1 MVLNQQHISPQA
13 DDAKVSKGSAPTAS
27 PAATPLFRRQ
37 AIEHISNRKYGTVL
51 LAHPLSHRFLTLLF
65 VSIAALIIGFFVFF
79 STTRKAQCSGVL
91 LPNLGVIRVLP
102 TQAGVVLSRQ
112 VVEGQAVHAGD
123 VLFVLSSERSAA
135 VGDAQKTIS
144 SLLMN
149 RRDSFHTDQS
159 QLLAQS
165 RARLEAL
172 RRRASDLENEIAK
185 IDAQILLQKQRVQLA
200 EQSFKRYVDL
210 QATNYISAAQLQDK
224 QAELIDQQQRLA
236 ELNRIKSAN
245 GRDLTSA
252 HADIAD
258 LQLQSQ
264 RDAAAVQRN
273 VSSIEQDLTEN
284 EARRE
289 LVVRAPQDGTVTAI
303 TAAVG
308 QTVTPS
314 IALASLIPAGSQLEA
329 EIYAPSRSAGFVQP
343 GMQVLLRYQA
353 YPYQKFGQYKATVRE
368 VASNALRPEEL
379 PLGAQS
385 ANSNEALY
393 RIRVTLDQQNV
404 TAYGRQLPLKSGMAV
419 DASILLEQR
428 RLYEWVLEPLYSITG
443 RL

>member
-1 MVLNQQHISPQA
+1 MNQQ
-13 DDAKVSKGSAPTAS
+13 TATIQTAINNAT
-27 PAATPLFRRQ
+27 PAATSSSATSPTSLFRRQ
-37 AIEHISNRKYGTVL
+37 AIDHISHRQYGTVL
-51 LAHPLSHRFLTLLF
+51 LAHPLSYRFLTWLF
-65 VSIAALIIGFFVFF
+65 VVIAFSIVAFFALF

-102 TQAGVVLSRQ
+102 TQSGVVVARK
-112 VVEGQAVHAGD
+112 VVEGQLVHAGD

-144 SLLMN
+144 SLLLN
-149 RRDSFHTDQS
+149 RRNSFNADQS

-165 RARLEAL
+165 RARLEAM
-172 RRRASDLENEIAK
+172 RRRASDLESEITK
-185 IDAQILLQKQRVQLA
+185 IDAQIVLQKQRVQLA
-200 EQSFKRYVDL
+200 EQAYKRYSDL
-210 QATNYISAAQLQDK
+210 QVTSYISSAQLQDK
-224 QAELIDQQQRLA
+224 QAELLDQQQRLA

-245 GRDLTSA
+245 GRDLTTS

-258 LQLQSQ
+258 LQLQAQ

-314 IALASLIPAGSQLEA
+314 VALASLIPAGSQLEA

-443 RL
+443 RV